1 MTVSN
6 QGKGYVRILCAILFA
21 VFSILYLYFYQA
33 DLMAL
38 TQHVCSA
45 GQTSYN
51 RTVGAILITFILMM
65 LQFGVKRF
73 FQKSDALYALSYAP
87 SLLLLTALTS
97 IRESAGGFSFGVW
110 GYVLPVLLLLF
121 AAFMLVMRKIS
132 YDTRSM
138 HKYDVPTL
146 VLSNSATFLVMF
158 LLTCLFGNSSTRL
171 HKQLEAERFI
181 STADYDGAIA
191 AIRSYDRPDSAMCT
205 LAIYALSQKGEL
217 ADKLFTFPLTGGQDV
232 MLPAATTLKLLPYG
246 RIYNYVGVLTK
257 QTMPASKYLDYL
269 LRHNL
274 GNKPFADYYLCSLL
288 LSKQIDKFVSY
299 IGHFYN
305 INGPLPTH
313 YREALLLYT
322 HLRSNPKIIFK
333 NNIMEADFQ
342 DFQTLES
349 KPGNATGRRNQLKD
363 VYGNTYWF
371 YYFYNKQ

>member
-1 MTVSN
+1 MT
-6 QGKGYVRILCAILFA
+6 
-21 VFSILYLYFYQA
+21 
-33 DLMAL
+33 L
-38 TQHVCSA
+38 TQHVCSE

-51 RTVGAILITFILMM
+51 RTVGAILITFILML

-73 FQKSDALYALSYAP
+73 FLKSDALYALSYAP

-97 IRESAGGFSFGVW
+97 IRETADGFSFGTW

-121 AAFMLVMRKIS
+121 AAFMLALRKIS

-146 VLSNSATFLVMF
+146 VLSNSAMFLVMF

-181 STADYDGAIA
+181 SAADYNGAIA

-232 MLPAATTLKLLPYG
+232 MLPAATTLKQLPYG

-257 QTMPASKYLDYL
+257 QTMPSSKYLDYL

-274 GNKPFADYYLCSLL
+274 GKKPFADYYLCSLL

-299 IGHFYN
+299 IGRFYN

-349 KPGNATGRRNQLKD
+349 KSDNATERRNLLKD

-371 YYFYNKQ
+371 YYFYNEQ